1 MPYPI
6 KAVPGGLPKRLF
18 CGITGLLLA
27 VGAHALD
34 PAQDY
39 SVSGAPPGHISPIY
53 ALYNRDTPTE
63 DLSSGIVRCTASGDI
78 VITIPRDKPGK
89 YRIRFYDEERLLL
102 FEVRQIRDPLLIVE
116 KYNFR
121 RAGVFQYEVY
131 RDNELVERNSFRID
145 TRARGSG

>member
-18 CGITGLLLA
+18 SGVAGLLLV
-27 VGAHALD
+27 VGANALD

-39 SVSGAPPGHISPIY
+39 SVSGAPPGHISQIY
-53 ALYNRDTPTE
+53 ALYNRDTPRKNG
-63 DLSSGIVRCTASGDI
+63 SSWIVRCTRNGDI
-78 VITIPRDKPGK
+78 VISVPRDKPGK
-89 YRIRFYDEERLLL
+89 YRIRFYDQDKLLL

-145 TRARGSG
+145 RTG